1 MPGTLEHIVS
11 ATNHPYTFIDIRY
24 RENERGNSWMFE
36 RTIAN
41 YEVMIPMLLEPRQ
54 HMESFLLIDKVR
66 MPKYLP

>member
-11 ATNHPYTFIDIRY
+11 ATNPPYTFIDIRY

-41 YEVMIPMLLEPRQ
+41 YEVMITMLLEPR
-54 HMESFLLIDKVR
+54 HMA
-66 MPKYLP
+66 